1 LDDLIY
7 LQPYLDYFDLFPYSG
22 TTGNERYYDF
32 VWGNVH
38 FFSVN
43 SCIVE
48 PDGYVHPS
56 VQSAWLETQLNN
68 CIINHSHWKFVY
80 FHHAPYSSGS
90 HGSVSWMQW
99 PFKEWGADVVMA
111 GHDHTYERLLQDD
124 FPYFVNGLGG
134 KNRYAFDPPIPG
146 SIVRYREK
154 YGAMLMTADES
165 RLTFSFFSV
174 DNELIDFYEI
184 INPFSSL
191 MIDIS
196 VTAGRYSLEQ
206 NYPNPFNPITTIQ
219 YQIPELSFVTL
230 KVYDVLGSEVAL
242 LVNEKIPA
250 GSYAAEF
257 DANKLP
263 SGIYFYKLQVYAP
276 GRAGSFV
283 ETKKMIL
290 LK

>member
-1 LDDLIY
+1 
-7 LQPYLDYFDLFPYSG
+7 
-22 TTGNERYYDF
+22 
-32 VWGNVH
+32 
-38 FFSVN
+38 
-43 SCIVE
+43 
-48 PDGYVHPS
+48 
-56 VQSAWLETQLNN
+56 
-68 CIINHSHWKFVY
+68 
-80 FHHAPYSSGS
+80 
-90 HGSVSWMQW
+90 MQW

-111 GHDHTYERLLQDD
+111 GHDHTYERLIVDE

-134 KNRYAFDPPIPG
+134 KNRYQFDPPIPG